1 LLLAAV
7 EKTQD
12 LKLRL
17 AVRKSISMFRLPKE
31 GLPNL
36 CMFQVTQSLV
46 LMRGIQKELNT
57 AQPCCHIVLFQN
69 LHKQKLPRLSNGSTE
84 SRGRIERKR
93 LMYQNLR
100 REKTKTH

>member
-17 AVRKSISMFRLPKE
+17 AVRASISMFRIPKE
-31 GLPNL
+31 GLPHL
-36 CMFQVTQSLV
+36 CTFQVTQSLI

-57 AQPCCHIVLFQN
+57 AQPCCYIVLFQN
-69 LHKQKLPRLSNGSTE
+69 LHIQKLTRLFSIKWVN
-84 SRGRIERKR
+84 
-93 LMYQNLR
+93 
-100 REKTKTH
+100 TK

>member
-7 EKTQD
+7 EKTKD

-17 AVRKSISMFRLPKE
+17 AVRASISMFRLPKE

-36 CMFQVTQSLV
+36 CTFQVTQSLI

-57 AQPCCHIVLFQN
+57 AQACCHVVLFQN
-69 LHKQKLPRLSNGSTE
+69 LHKQKLPRLF
-84 SRGRIERKR
+84 RIKWVNRK
-93 LMYQNLR
+93 
-100 REKTKTH
+100 